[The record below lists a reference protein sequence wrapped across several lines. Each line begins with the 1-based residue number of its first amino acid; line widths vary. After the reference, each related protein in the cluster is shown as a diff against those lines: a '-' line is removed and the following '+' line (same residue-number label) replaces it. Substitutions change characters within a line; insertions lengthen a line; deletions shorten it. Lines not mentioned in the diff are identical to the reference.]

1 MRAGLASANGRLV
14 RAVQAR
20 LGLAGGLEA
29 AAALLPEGIRPIQPD
44 GPPLLV
50 IEDLDEQPW
59 ASLTFT
65 GTRHRLELRL
75 DGSPQAVGQAFDAL
89 STWAEEAEPLP
100 GGHFLAEVQVTETA
114 RQVGGI
120 GRMLLCLRLDALT
133 IEE

>member
-1 MRAGLASANGRLV
+1 MRAALANANGRLV

-20 LGLAGGLEA
+20 LGLAGGIETA
-29 AAALLPEGIRPIQPD
+29 AGLLGQGVPCALPE

-50 IEDLDEQPW
+50 IEDLHEEPW

-65 GTRHRLELRL
+65 GMRHRLELRL
-75 DGSPQAVGQAFDAL
+75 DGSPEAVGQAYEAL
-89 STWAEEAEPLP
+89 STWADEADPLP

-114 RQVGGI
+114 RQVGGF
-120 GRMLLCLRLDALT
+120 GRMLLGLRLDALT